1 MMETTSQQI
10 SCPQNLSPLRFTI
23 GQRMLIGAILPVV
36 AGTFAFLHV
45 AGAHKW
51 VFYPVPCGFK
61 VQFGLPCPTCGMT
74 TSVLTFARGDILQSF
89 YIQPA
94 AAVLCC
100 MLIAAG
106 IFAIVVAIAGT
117 DWGLV
122 RSLKLKYII
131 VTFMVITGGGWA
143 VMLARA
149 IAKSG

>member
-1 MMETTSQQI
+1 M
-10 SCPQNLSPLRFTI
+10 F
-23 GQRMLIGAILPVV
+23 QRMLIGAIGPAV
-36 AGTFAFLHV
+36 AGVFAFLHF

-74 TSVLTFARGDILQSF
+74 TSVLTFARGDILHSF

-100 MLIAAG
+100 MLIAVG
-106 IFAIVVAIAGT
+106 IFAIIAAIAGT

-122 RSLKLKYII
+122 RSIRLKYSI
-131 VTFMVITGGGWA
+131 VTLIVLIGGGWA
-143 VMLARA
+143 VTLARV